1 MLTTESCCLKKKLSS
16 SILLLMKNK
25 LRIRKKRKRK
35 FTIVLSIIT
44 VIIVGIILA
53 FVITNVNKSNN
64 YNSAIQMLESG
75 QYQEAYDLFR
85 ELGDYKDSE
94 NKWIMLKSKPK

>member
-1 MLTTESCCLKKKLSS
+1 MLTTESCCLKKKIKQLN
-16 SILLLMKNK
+16 SIANEKQ
-25 LRIRKKRKRK
+25 IAYSKKRKRK

-64 YNSAIQMLESG
+64 YNSAVQMLESG

-85 ELGDYKDSE
+85 ELGDYKD
-94 NKWIMLKSKPK
+94 